1 MRRLYP
7 DLWQTA
13 QQKQFSTLT
22 VHAYL
27 LDRPV
32 GNALFYNPRSSGD
45 FAAVA
50 DLGGITH
57 HYLSHCHEVG
67 DGLPGVAERFDSK
80 LCCHAGVERYLANT
94 MPADVYFDSPDRE
107 PHAGGVEVIHTP
119 GHTDNSVCYR
129 YRSPHGRTYLF
140 PGDTLYLDHGEWAT
154 LVVSQDGGNRRDLAR
169 SLALLRTL
177 DVDVIICSVSIG
189 DMKIVEVTRPEWW
202 RIIDDLM
209 RRLAISN
216 HQA

>member
-13 QQKQFSTLT
+13 EQKQFSTLS

-27 LDRPV
+27 LTRPG
-32 GNALFYNPRSSGD
+32 GNALFYNPRSSSD
-45 FAAVA
+45 FRAAA
-50 DLGGITH
+50 DLGGVTH

-67 DGLPGVAERFDSK
+67 DGLAGVAERFDSK
-80 LCCHAGVERYLANT
+80 LCCHARVEPYLADT
-94 MPADVYFDSPDRE
+94 MPADEYFNSPDRE
-107 PHAGGVEVIHTP
+107 VHAGNVEVLHTP

-129 YRSPHGRTYLF
+129 YRSPHGKTYLF
-140 PGDTLYLDHGEWAT
+140 PGDTLYLDRGQWAT
-154 LVVSQDGGNRRDLAR
+154 LVVARDGGHHRDLAR

-177 DVDVIICSVSIG
+177 DVNVIICSVSIG
-189 DMKIVEVTRPEWW
+189 DMKIVEVSRHEWW

-209 RRLAISN
+209 RSLA
-216 HQA
+216 QR

>member
-67 DGLPGVAERFDSK
+67 DGLPRVAERFDSK
-80 LCCHAGVERYLANT
+80 LCCHAGVEPYLANT
-94 MPADVYFDSPDRE
+94 MPADVYFVSPDRE
-107 PHAGGVEVIHTP
+107 LHAGGVEVIHTP

>member
-45 FAAVA
+45 FAAIA

-80 LCCHAGVERYLANT
+80 LCCHAGVEPYLANA

-107 PHAGGVEVIHTP
+107 LHAGDVEVIHTP

>member
-67 DGLPGVAERFDSK
+67 DGLPRVAERFDSK
-80 LCCHAGVERYLANT
+80 LCCHAGMEPYLANT

-107 PHAGGVEVIHTP
+107 LHAGGVEVIHTP

>member
-80 LCCHAGVERYLANT
+80 LCCHAGMEPYLANT

-107 PHAGGVEVIHTP
+107 LHAGGVEVIHTP

>member
-1 MRRLYP
+1 MRRLYL

-13 QQKQFSTLT
+13 QQTQFSMLT

-80 LCCHAGVERYLANT
+80 LCCHAGVEPYLANT

-107 PHAGGVEVIHTP
+107 LHAGGVEVIHTP

-202 RIIDDLM
+202 RIIDDLT

>member
-13 QQKQFSTLT
+13 QQKQFSMLT

-80 LCCHAGVERYLANT
+80 LCCHAGVEPYLANT

-107 PHAGGVEVIHTP
+107 LHAGGVEVIHTP

-129 YRSPHGRTYLF
+129 YRSPYGRTYLF

-154 LVVSQDGGNRRDLAR
+154 LVVSRDGGNRRDLAR

-189 DMKIVEVTRPEWW
+189 DMKLVEVTRPEWW
-202 RIIDDLM
+202 RIIDDLT